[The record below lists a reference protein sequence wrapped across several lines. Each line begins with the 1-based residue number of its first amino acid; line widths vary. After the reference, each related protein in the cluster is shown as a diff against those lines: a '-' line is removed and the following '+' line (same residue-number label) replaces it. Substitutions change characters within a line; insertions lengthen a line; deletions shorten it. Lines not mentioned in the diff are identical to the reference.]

1 MYSCVQ
7 DHDANDAA
15 VETDGAA
22 AIHGCS
28 DDSSSTA
35 SDDSSSTSS
44 DDSSD
49 SDSEE
54 AEVVDY
60 YLRAQ
65 KRRRQM
71 AIVASIVGMYH
82 HEFHMNKAER
92 RVPLESGYQWV
103 TRTLDHRT

>member
-1 MYSCVQ
+1 M
-7 DHDANDAA
+7 
-15 VETDGAA
+15 ETDGATGV
-22 AIHGCS
+22 HGCS

-35 SDDSSSTSS
+35 SDVSSS
-44 DDSSD
+44 

-71 AIVASIVGMYH
+71 DIVASIVGMYH

-92 RVPLESGYQWV
+92 RVPLESGY
-103 TRTLDHRT
+103 

>member
-7 DHDANDAA
+7 DHDANDVA

-28 DDSSSTA
+28 DDSSLTA
-35 SDDSSSTSS
+35 S

-92 RVPLESGYQWV
+92 RVPLESGYQGV